1 MNLTEK
7 SDTNTNNKRNRK
19 KVVRLN
25 IVLAFFYVVFFGLIA
40 RLFFLQIIKHAYYL
54 DKSKDQLN
62 RVIHLYPERG
72 DILDRTLNPIAL
84 TLPSTSS
91 YLVPSKIKNKRLF
104 VNEVS
109 KITGL
114 SKSNLNEKVSSV
126 QPFVWLAQKMPV
138 EMTEG
143 LKQLKM
149 EALGFIDVEKRI
161 YPNNGL
167 MSQVVGFVGVDN
179 QGLGGLEYK
188 FDKELKGREG
198 MIMLEG
204 DPLGRQL
211 VFGKNKKVKKSDG
224 KTIITTLDTTIQYVA
239 EKHLKEG
246 IDLNKAKGGVVIVLG
261 AQTGEILAMVDEPG
275 FDPNKWVNSESIDRK
290 NGCITDVYEPGSTL
304 KIFTIM
310 AAIEEKLVTPGTIIK
325 VPETFIIAGHKVK
338 EAHDREKGDVDENTI
353 TEIMEKSLNVGT
365 SLVAQQLGK
374 ELLYTYLRRSGYG
387 ELTGVN
393 LPGES
398 MGLLRMP
405 STWSGV
411 DISMLSFGQGIAVTP
426 LQLAASLSIITNEGR
441 LIKPRII
448 KGMMDA
454 DRRTLRSSRIKYGEQ
469 VVSKSTANKMKI
481 IMKSI
486 VENGTGEITKLDG
499 VSIGAKTGTAQKAR
513 ENGIGYKKG
522 AYIASFLGFFPVEE
536 PKYIVLVAVDEPK
549 ESIWGSSVAGPIF
562 KRIVQDIVDYTNM
575 APISNYP

>member
-1 MNLTEK
+1 VNDIENTDMSTYASGNRRK
-7 SDTNTNNKRNRK
+7 S
-19 KVVRLN
+19 VRLN
-25 IVLAFFYVVFFGLIA
+25 IVLAFFYLVFFGLVA
-40 RLFFLQIIKHAYYL
+40 RLFFLQIIKHDYYL
-54 DKSKDQLN
+54 DKSRDQLN
-62 RVIHLYPERG
+62 RVIRLYPERG
-72 DILDRTLNPIAL
+72 DILDRELNPIAL

-91 YLVPSKIKNKRLF
+91 YLVPEKVKNKKIF

-114 SKSNLNEKVSSV
+114 SKPDLRSKVSSE
-126 QPFVWLAQKMPV
+126 QPFVWLVQKMPA
-138 EMTEG
+138 EMTES
-143 LKQLKM
+143 LKKLDM
-149 EALGFIDVEKRI
+149 NALGFIDVEKRT
-161 YPNNGL
+161 YPNSGL

-188 FDKELKGREG
+188 FDKELKGHEG

-246 IDLNKAKGGVVIVLG
+246 VALNDAKGGVAIVLG

-275 FDPNKWVNSESIDRK
+275 FDPNKWMSSESIDRK

-304 KIFTIM
+304 KVFTIM

-325 VPETFIIAGHKVK
+325 VPETFMIAGHKVK
-338 EAHDREKGDVDENTI
+338 EAHDREDGDVDENTV
-353 TEIMEKSLNVGT
+353 TEILEKSLNVGT
-365 SLVAQQLGK
+365 SLVAQKLGK
-374 ELLYTYLRRSGYG
+374 DLLYTYLRRSGYG
-387 ELTGVN
+387 GVTGVS

-398 MGLLRMP
+398 SGLLRKP

-426 LQLAASLSIITNEGR
+426 LQLAASLTIITNEGR

-448 KGMMDA
+448 KGVMDA
-454 DRRTLRSSRIKYGEQ
+454 DRRTLKATRIKYGEQ

-486 VENGTGEITKLDG
+486 VENGTGKITKLDG
-499 VSIGAKTGTAQKAR
+499 ISSGGKTGTAQKAR
-513 ENGIGYKKG
+513 EDGRGYKKG
-522 AYIASFLGFFPVEE
+522 AYIASFLGFFPIED
-536 PKYIVLVAVDEPK
+536 PKYIILVAVDEPK
-549 ESIWGSSVAGPIF
+549 KSIWGSSVTGPIF
-562 KRIVQDIVDYTNM
+562 KKIVQDIVDYTNM
-575 APISNYP
+575 VPISTYP